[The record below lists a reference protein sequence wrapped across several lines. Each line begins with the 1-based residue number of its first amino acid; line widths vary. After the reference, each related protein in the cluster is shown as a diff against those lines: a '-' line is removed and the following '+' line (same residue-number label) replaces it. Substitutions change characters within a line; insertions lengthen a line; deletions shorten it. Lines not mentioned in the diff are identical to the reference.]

1 MLNETFSVIFKHRVT
16 LFVKIMF
23 HFIYRT
29 VESSNE
35 QTLGSFRTS
44 ESERHSKLEKL
55 LSDHVQV
62 QTDYCS
68 QARATIDT
76 HAERRADER
85 SQLTATYT
93 ETVGKLIQTMGDIER
108 ATSEHMYSEQSW
120 VEQLLKRVRN
130 EADSATNEF
139 HAYLVDQLLTVSTKI
154 LSALQQQDKSVQEL
168 STKLDKNFAGL
179 EQKLDVYLAD
189 QVIFAH
195 FIPANFY
202 FLIFL

>member
-1 MLNETFSVIFKHRVT
+1 M
-16 LFVKIMF
+16 
-23 HFIYRT
+23 
-29 VESSNE
+29 ESSNE

-44 ESERHSKLEKL
+44 ESERHSKLEQL

-68 QARATIDT
+68 QARVTIDT

-189 QVIFAH
+189 QVILPH
-195 FIPANFY
+195 FPPY
-202 FLIFL
+202 VSFLNISIFRLNCDRRKPTRKPTFLLVWNAVMQL

>member
-1 MLNETFSVIFKHRVT
+1 M
-16 LFVKIMF
+16 
-23 HFIYRT
+23 
-29 VESSNE
+29 ESSNE

-44 ESERHSKLEKL
+44 ESERHSKLEQL

-189 QVIFAH
+189 QVILPH
-195 FIPANFY
+195 FPPNVSFLKNI
-202 FLIFL
+202 LIFRLNCDRRKPTRKPTFLLVWNAVMQL